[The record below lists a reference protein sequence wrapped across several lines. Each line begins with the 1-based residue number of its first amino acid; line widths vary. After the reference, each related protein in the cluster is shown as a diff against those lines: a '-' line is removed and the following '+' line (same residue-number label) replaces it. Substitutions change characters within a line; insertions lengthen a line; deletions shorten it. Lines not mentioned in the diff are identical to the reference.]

1 MGDSKSSKI
10 LKVLGILWD
19 DHKDT
24 FIYDFK
30 EISELAHSLPL
41 SKWNLLRI
49 LATYY
54 DPLRMIQP
62 IIIQMEIMF

>member
-30 EISELAHSLPL
+30 EISELAHSLSL
-41 SKWNLLRI
+41 TK
-49 LATYY
+49 
-54 DPLRMIQP
+54 
-62 IIIQMEIMF
+62 